1 MAAIKITTFLGVAPK
16 ISPELLPN
24 TAGQIAKNCKLYSG
38 DLIPYPQP
46 VIVGDTGKTGVL
58 KTLYALRNP
67 SNPLDLKWLSWTTD
81 VDIAIATA
89 TEDDEQ
95 RFYFTGD
102 GVPKVSNYELATT
115 GVGPYPIAAY
125 DLGLPLPNTT
135 LTTVAQSQDA
145 SSTTASYA
153 RAANIATIITSAA
166 HGLETN
172 DFVNIN
178 GFTFL
183 TGTYSDDGAATTTV
197 TITGH
202 GLSTGAIVTLDFTTG
217 TGVDG
222 TYTITKISNDVFTVA
237 VTAGA
242 PSTGN
247 VGLDLSTFN
256 NASVQVTK
264 IDATTFTYASTG
276 FNSTTVAYT
285 AGVINKAGT
294 ITQSRARDSGNLATI
309 VTAAPHLLRTGN
321 VVTVT
326 GFPAAT
332 TTVATF
338 NAANVEV
345 TVLNA
350 TTITYFSPG
359 EAVSTVADGDGKVTL
374 AGLTQAR
381 SYLYTWFTPWLEE
394 SIGSEPSDDLY
405 IKEGQ
410 TVTVSSIP
418 TAKPTG
424 NNFIRGVR
432 LYRTLPSVSGTEYFL
447 LSTLWF
453 PTALTRVA
461 RASNI
466 STVTTGFPH
475 NLSIDDRFKI
485 SACTVASFNITG
497 GIVLDVIDDYTFT
510 YAQAAGDVASTAVT
524 AGTLYHD
531 VSENPPTSTARYW
544 GDGGNYDFIDD
555 FDSRNLNTLLSS
567 DDYDAPPENLEG
579 LAAVQ
584 NNILVGFVGNKMY
597 FSQPGQPHAWPQ
609 RYAITI
615 EHPIVGI
622 AAIGGSFLVTTTS
635 YPYLVSGNDPA
646 ARMAVARIDANYP
659 CLNRKSMVTMGY
671 GIVYT
676 THEGLAVYSPGSG
689 PQIITKAL
697 YNSDTWNA
705 TLNPT
710 TVNAQYYNENYIAS
724 HSTGGIIFEQDTKTG
739 GFFTDNTFAFT
750 ASWYDTLQ
758 GKVYVTA
765 GTNGDVYEWD
775 DLTQPALTMEWK
787 SKVIIT
793 KDMLNLGA
801 VRVVADYAATSLIW
815 DEDTTQWE
823 VESSTWDAPNEI
835 TFTLWVDKQQIFQTN
850 VNDSDV
856 FRLPTGYRSDTF
868 EVGVTGNVRVRAIHL
883 GETPTGLRLA

>member
-1 MAAIKITTFLGVAPK
+1 MAAIKITNFLGIAPK

-24 TAGQIAKNCKLYSG
+24 TASQIANNCKLYSG
-38 DLIPYPQP
+38 DLLPYPQP
-46 VIVGDTGKTGVL
+46 VIVGNTNKTGAL
-58 KTLYALRNP
+58 RTLYALRNP
-67 SNPLDLKWLSWTTD
+67 ANSADLKWLSWATD
-81 VDIAIATA
+81 VDIAVATA
-89 TEDDEQ
+89 TENDEQ
-95 RFYFTGD
+95 RFYYTGD

-115 GVGPYPIAAY
+115 GVGAYPIAAY
-125 DLGLPLPNTT
+125 DLGLPLPTTT
-135 LTTVAQSQDA
+135 LTTVAQSAEA

-153 RAANIATIITSAA
+153 RAANVTTIVTSAP
-166 HGLETN
+166 HGLVTN
-172 DFVNIN
+172 DFTNIN

-202 GLSTGAIVTLDFTTG
+202 GLITGAIVTLDFTSG

-222 TYTITKISNDVFTVA
+222 AYTITKISNDVFTVA

-242 PSTGN
+242 PDTGD
-247 VGLDLSTFN
+247 VGLDLSSFN
-256 NASVQVTK
+256 SSSVQVTVVNT
-264 IDATTFTYASTG
+264 TTFTYANTG
-276 FNSTTVAYT
+276 FTSTTVAYT
-285 AGVINKAGT
+285 TGVINKAGT

-309 VTAAPHLLRTGN
+309 VTAALHYLRTGN

-338 NAANVEV
+338 NASNVEV
-345 TVLNA
+345 TVINA
-350 TTITYFSPG
+350 TTITYFCPG
-359 EAVSTVADGDGKVTL
+359 EAVSTVADGNGKVTL

-381 SYLYTWFTPWLEE
+381 SYLYTWYTPWLEE

-410 TVTVSSIP
+410 TVTVSGLP

-461 RASNI
+461 RASNV

-475 NLSIDDRFKI
+475 NLSVDDRFKI
-485 SACTVASFNITG
+485 SACTVASFDITG
-497 GIVLDVIDDYTFT
+497 GIVVDVIDDYTFT
-510 YAQAAGDVASTAVT
+510 YAQVAGNVASTTVA

-544 GDGGNYDFIDD
+544 GDSSYNFVDD
-555 FDSRNLNTLLSS
+555 FDSRNLNTLLAS
-567 DDYDAPPENLEG
+567 DNYDAPPDNLEG

-597 FSQPGQPHAWPQ
+597 FSEPGQPHAWPQ
-609 RYAITI
+609 SYAITV
-615 EHPIVGI
+615 EYPIVGI
-622 AAIGGSFLVTTTS
+622 SAVAGSFLVTTTS

-671 GIVYT
+671 GIVYA
-676 THEGLAVYSPGSG
+676 THEGLAVYSPSSG

-705 TLNPT
+705 TLDPT
-710 TVNAQYYNENYIAS
+710 TINAQYYNENYLAS
-724 HSTGGIIFEQDTKTG
+724 HSTGGIIFEQDAKTG
-739 GFFTDNTFAFT
+739 GFFVDTTFSFT
-750 ASWYDTLQ
+750 ASWYDALQ
-758 GKVYVTA
+758 GTVFVIS

-775 DLTQPALTMEWK
+775 DMSQPALTMEWK
-787 SKVIIT
+787 SKVIVT
-793 KDMLNLGA
+793 KDMINLGA
-801 VRVVADYAATSLIW
+801 VRIVADYTTPSTIW
-815 DEDTTQWE
+815 DEDTTQWQLE
-823 VESSTWDAPNEI
+823 TTTWDEPDDI
-835 TFTLWVDKQQIFQTN
+835 TFTLWVDKQQLFQT
-850 VNDSDV
+850 VINDDAV

-868 EVGVTGNVRVRAIHL
+868 EVGVEGNVRVRAIYL
-883 GETPTGLRLA
+883 GETPTGLRTA